1 MSDTLIYAMSTIGSM
16 KLDRFNELFRHVYF
30 PVFLENEEHIDVDAK
45 QKSIRALDSLGYCEF
60 DFDKRMVYLCKPELV
75 LLPNFGLPKAILV
88 GARTPG
94 LIKKIQKAVYKRRK
108 YTVIENVIHS
118 RENAAIPRAI
128 YIHATDKK
136 IIEDIANQV
145 GISCDVTSPASWR
158 LACLSTAINEIK
170 AGISFVEYA
179 EPGWKKRTF
188 NKERLVFSNSLIEE
202 ESQRLVEYRH
212 PFTNQLHHWLWMNN
226 TAAEVNRDWGRYMVL
241 SDAGYNILIY
251 NEQEFKLAVPA
262 TIPLPCLLAR
272 AAALCSGIPPLLV
285 VSKSQRIGNIPPNHP
300 FQIYSR
306 VPPKIATTIAQKLC
320 QKFINKSFTVDKK
333 GILYA

>member
-1 MSDTLIYAMSTIGSM
+1 M
-16 KLDRFNELFRHVYF
+16 
-30 PVFLENEEHIDVDAK
+30 
-45 QKSIRALDSLGYCEF
+45 
-60 DFDKRMVYLCKPELV
+60 PELIRLTSTV
-75 LLPNFGLPKAILV
+75 TKNRRLYYLYEISHYLNEHAN
-88 GARTPG
+88 ANYRTIYNYIFNYSNTNHKYFLNLKDPSGEIKSEHAFKRYLALSVDMG